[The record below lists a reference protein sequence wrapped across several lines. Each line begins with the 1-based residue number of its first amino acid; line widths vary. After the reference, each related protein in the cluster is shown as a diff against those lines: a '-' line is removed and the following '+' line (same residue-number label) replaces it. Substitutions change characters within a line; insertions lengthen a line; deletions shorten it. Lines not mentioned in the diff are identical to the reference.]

1 MTNLY
6 ESPLLYET
14 IELQSE
20 LTSTPGTAA
29 GETLGTAKIANF
41 IYESGDLTPTT
52 TDTVYRANLLDVDF
66 KVKLYLTGAKQ
77 NSPTVGDF
85 LIGVNS
91 GATGYYDSQGGN
103 NRTQFINTVNGTF
116 QNGEVVKYNNASGAT
131 FGTIDTFAN
140 GGVTTYGFG
149 DVKQYK
155 FTTNGGTA
163 DAVLDVRVALPGS
176 GSIMSSAGGG
186 TTGTITSTLS
196 NFKSQLKVGDVV
208 GFSNNGAT
216 HIARVTAVTN
226 NLSFNVARIGTSTL
240 ANGDV
245 IGSIIRTRPE
255 LKEGEKKQLLTP
267 LGYAA
272 IKSADNDGTI
282 NPSGRFRTSIAPKTV
297 SGGTVS
303 VQAGSNLKWVN
314 GANNDDFLV
323 IATAGSAQGQIFSY
337 DASGSNGFTI
347 TSSTANVDTLDLA
360 GLTGVTQA
368 MFVGTVT
375 SSNRG
380 DKTKSTERMKIL
392 EINDSLGSNN
402 GLTQVTDGYGT
413 RVEDTTISLGCPD
426 VFKIKA
432 ILESADDN
440 SPEIPNFEYTNL
452 LGDLAIDDVI
462 TGDTSGS
469 RARIVSNDGNK
480 IYFIPVEDD
489 RFTDGESITAPNAT
503 LQIKTGKIR
512 LGSPDITNNFTL
524 DNGQRDQFYD
534 YSRIVRIAG
543 VAEPTHKVLVIFD
556 RFLSSQGLSPYT
568 VDSYPDGDYKIIPE
582 YEGTELRDV
591 LDFRPSVPQ
600 ALAGNGS
607 QSSPFTLNSTRF
619 FDYGYRAFTNNQ
631 VGLPGLSDT
640 TTLSIQY
647 YLPRIDKLFLSKESV
662 FQIVKGAP
670 STRPQPPENLEDAML
685 LATVTYVP
693 YIFNVEKDITIEET
707 NFKRY
712 TFRDIQQLE
721 DRIKTL
727 EYYTQ
732 LSLLESDTAN
742 MEIRDSSGLNRF
754 KNGFIVDNFASLA
767 TADTLHPD
775 YRVSTDFERG
785 QMRPAHY
792 TTQVPLQYSTASQN
806 VRQNDDDI
814 SLFHIHLLFL

>member
-41 IYESGDLTPTT
+41 LYESGDLTPTT

-272 IKSADNDGTI
+272 VKSADNDGTI
-282 NPSGRFRTSIAPKTV
+282 NPSGRFRTSIDPKTV

-413 RVEDTTISLGCPD
+413 RVEDTTVSLGCPD

-503 LQIKTGKIR
+503 LQIKTGKIS

-568 VDSYPDGDYKIIPE
+568 VDSYPDGDYKICLLYTSPSP
-582 YEGTELRDV
+582 RD
-591 LDFRPSVPQ
+591 R
-600 ALAGNGS
+600 
-607 QSSPFTLNSTRF
+607 TR
-619 FDYGYRAFTNNQ
+619 
-631 VGLPGLSDT
+631 
-640 TTLSIQY
+640 
-647 YLPRIDKLFLSKESV
+647 
-662 FQIVKGAP
+662 
-670 STRPQPPENLEDAML
+670 
-685 LATVTYVP
+685 
-693 YIFNVEKDITIEET
+693 
-707 NFKRY
+707 
-712 TFRDIQQLE
+712 
-721 DRIKTL
+721 
-727 EYYTQ
+727 
-732 LSLLESDTAN
+732 
-742 MEIRDSSGLNRF
+742 
-754 KNGFIVDNFASLA
+754 
-767 TADTLHPD
+767 
-775 YRVSTDFERG
+775 
-785 QMRPAHY
+785 
-792 TTQVPLQYSTASQN
+792 
-806 VRQNDDDI
+806 
-814 SLFHIHLLFL
+814 